1 MAGTKTGKRE
11 VRAEIRRIAD
21 LVQDEIDR
29 GARSVEEIHL
39 QIAALPLEVL
49 ERLDVFEKAAKDV
62 RKIQA
67 TSIGAVY
74 DVIRKVNREVN
85 HLANGLLDAAERAK
99 AQAGPAAKPAARRP
113 AKPAGKAARRKP
125 AAGAARAHARA

>member
-1 MAGTKTGKRE
+1 MAATRTRRRE

-21 LVQDEIDR
+21 RVQDQIDR
-29 GARSVEEIHL
+29 GATSVEEIHV

-49 ERLDVFEKAAKDV
+49 ERLDVFEKTAKDV

-74 DVIRKVNREVN
+74 DVIRNVNHEVNR
-85 HLANGLLDAAERAK
+85 LAHGLLDRRARATRGTK
-99 AQAGPAAKPAARRP
+99 PATRRAAKPAR
-113 AKPAGKAARRKP
+113 KDAARKP
-125 AAGAARAHARA
+125 AAPAGHAHASA

>member
-1 MAGTKTGKRE
+1 MAATRTRRRE

-21 LVQDEIDR
+21 RVQDQIDR
-29 GARSVEEIHL
+29 GATSVEEIHV

-49 ERLDVFEKAAKDV
+49 ERLDVFEKTAKDV

-74 DVIRKVNREVN
+74 DVIRKVNHEVN
-85 HLANGLLDAAERAK
+85 RLATGLLDRSAR
-99 AQAGPAAKPAARRP
+99 AKPAARRAARP
-113 AKPAGKAARRKP
+113 ARKAAARKP
-125 AAGAARAHARA
+125 AAHAAHASA